1 MTSRPLTPQ
10 TLDPQSL
17 LYWAM
22 DTWGERLAFTTGL
35 GAGGVCVL
43 HLAAQKRPGL
53 TCMFL
58 DTGFHFPETLQYAK
72 DIADLLGIVIELVE
86 PEPYGPTWREDRLAC
101 CDHRK
106 VKPLAVALRGK
117 DAWINAR
124 RAEQGGM
131 RAGLPLVERDEV
143 GFIKVN
149 PLAAA
154 PRSWVDEYMR
164 AHGIPQHP
172 LLSEGYGS
180 IGCEPCTRKLRAGES
195 ERDGR
200 LFAGGKTE
208 CGIHT
213 RLRVERG

>member
-1 MTSRPLTPQ
+1 MALYPLKPDA
-10 TLDPQSL
+10 LDPRSIL
-17 LYWAM
+17 WWAM
-22 DTWGERLAFTTGL
+22 DTWGDGLAFTTGL
-35 GAGGVCVL
+35 GAGGICVL
-43 HLAAQKRPGL
+43 HMAAQKRPGL

-72 DIADLLGIVIELVE
+72 DIAEILGINMVLVD

-106 VKPLAVALRGK
+106 VAPLAVALQGK
-117 DAWINAR
+117 QAWINAR
-124 RAEQGGM
+124 RSEQGGL
-131 RAGLPLVERDEV
+131 RAGLPFVERDEV
-143 GFIKVN
+143 GFVKIN

-154 PRSWVDEYMR
+154 PKSWVEDYMR
-164 AHGIPQHP
+164 DHGLPQHP
-172 LLSEGYGS
+172 LLGQGYGS
-180 IGCEPCTRKLRAGES
+180 IGCEPCTRKLRPGES

-213 RLRVERG
+213 RLRVNRG